1 MFKRDQAV
9 FISEKCGDSNRLY
22 TLQGKPDH
30 TPRTGSR
37 GGPYVTTFG
46 EEELD
51 PEPSLPRPEFVHPR
65 EGPPRRA

>member
-9 FISEKCGDSNRLY
+9 FIFEKCGDSNRLY

-30 TPRTGSR
+30 TPRTRSR

-51 PEPSLPRPEFVHPR
+51 PEPSLLRPGFT
-65 EGPPRRA
+65 PP